1 VSKQWFFG
9 RMMTLSMRNKR
20 IFTILILI
28 GLLVALTMTAYATS
42 NAHPATPTLV
52 GTWKTIV
59 PQSAG
64 NPRPTFE
71 AMLTFFADGNM
82 IEANSSNPAQAAPAH
97 GVWIGTGNT
106 YLLTFE
112 AFNFDEQGKHIGKI
126 QAHLSIKMDGPDH
139 FTATYT
145 ADAIDQAG
153 KVTKKVVYGTAD
165 STRMEVELP

>member
-1 VSKQWFFG
+1 
-9 RMMTLSMRNKR
+9 MLHNKR
-20 IFTILILI
+20 IFTILMVI
-28 GLLVALTMTAYATS
+28 GLLAVLTTSAYATS
-42 NAHPATPTLV
+42 SYHPAAPTLM

-59 PQSAG
+59 PQTEG

-97 GVWIGTGNT
+97 GVWMGSGSS

-112 AFNFDEQGKHIGKI
+112 AFNFDEQGKHTGKI

-139 FTATYT
+139 FNATYT
-145 ADAIDQAG
+145 ADAIDLDG
-153 KVTKKVVYGTAD
+153 KVAKKVVYGTAEG
-165 STRMEVELP
+165 TRMEVELP